1 MARTRRPG
9 RTSPWARTAAIL
21 LAALSAA
28 ACAGLPL
35 RPRGGVET
43 GVASWY
49 GQEFHGRPTSSG
61 EVFDMNDMTAAHR
74 TLPFGTN
81 VMVTNL
87 ANGRSVVV
95 RINDRGPFVRGR
107 IIDLSYAAAQVLGI
121 VGPGTALVRLENLG
135 GAGPP
140 RPERAAEVWI
150 QVGSFSVQE
159 SAYVIKRRLE
169 RSYAGVAV
177 VRFKTGRGTYYRV
190 RVKTTEGAA
199 GKLARRLAGEGYP
212 VIIIRE

>member
-1 MARTRRPG
+1 MSR
-9 RTSPWARTAAIL
+9 
-21 LAALSAA
+21 
-28 ACAGLPL
+28 
-35 RPRGGVET
+35 RGGVET

-49 GQEFHGRPTSSG
+49 GQEFHGRPTSSR

-74 TLPFGTN
+74 TLPFGTS

-95 RINDRGPFVRGR
+95 RINDRGPFIRGR
-107 IIDLSYAAAQVLGI
+107 IIDLSYAAARVLDI
-121 VGPGTALVRLENLG
+121 VGPGTARVRLETLG

-140 RPERAAEVWI
+140 RPARSAEVWI
-150 QVGSFSVQE
+150 QVGAFSVQE
-159 SAYVIKRRLE
+159 NAYAIKRRLE

-177 VRFKTGRGTYYRV
+177 VRFKTDRGTYFRV

-199 GKLARRLAGEGYP
+199 GKLAQRLAGEGYP